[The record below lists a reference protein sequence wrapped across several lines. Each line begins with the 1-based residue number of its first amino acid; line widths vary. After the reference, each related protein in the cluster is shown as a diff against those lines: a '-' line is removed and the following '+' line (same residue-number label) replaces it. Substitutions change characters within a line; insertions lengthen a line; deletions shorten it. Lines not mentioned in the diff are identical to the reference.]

1 MNQTELTAMIKRVYI
16 EITNVC
22 NLKCAFCKKNT
33 RSPRFMS
40 TEEFRHI
47 LDEVSGITRYI
58 YLHVQGEP
66 LLHPQFDE
74 FMNIAAEYGMQVQ
87 LVTNALLLKEHMDL
101 LGSPALRK
109 ISFSL
114 QSVEYHNA
122 DVKEFMTPLLTF
134 INQASDA
141 GRPYCELRFWR
152 DDQMDLKR
160 TKECLNILKQRYV
173 FTQSGRVKNEKI
185 LPGVYVDYAN
195 PFAWPDPKE
204 TKASHSGTCL
214 GGIEQLAILSDGT
227 VVPCCLDAEGNIPLG
242 NLSEESMSD
251 ILSKERYLALC
262 EGFRS
267 HRITEE
273 LCARCTFRKRFD

>member
-1 MNQTELTAMIKRVYI
+1 MIKRVYI

-22 NLKCAFCKKNT
+22 NLSCAFCKKNT
-33 RSPRFMS
+33 RPARFMS
-40 TEEFRHI
+40 VGEFRHV

-74 FMNIAAEYGMQVQ
+74 LMNIAAGYGMQVQ
-87 LVTNALLLKEHMDL
+87 LVTNGILLNEHTDLLKHT
-101 LGSPALRK
+101 ALRK

-114 QSVEYHNA
+114 QSIEYHNT
-122 DVKEFMTPLLTF
+122 DVHEFMEPILTF
-134 INQASDA
+134 IEQASNA

-152 DDQMDLKR
+152 NDQMDLTR
-160 TKECLNILKQRYV
+160 TKECLSILRERYV
-173 FTQSGRVKNEKI
+173 FKESGRLRNERI

-195 PFAWPDPKE
+195 PFEWPDADEPKV
-204 TKASHSGTCL
+204 SWSGTCL
-214 GGIEQLAILSDGT
+214 GAVEQLAVLADGT
-227 VVPCCLDAEGNIPLG
+227 VVPCCLDAEGKIPLG
-242 NLSEESMSD
+242 NLKEESLQNIISGD
-251 ILSKERYLALC
+251 RYLRLA